1 MEDRPIAF
9 CTNCDEKKEYVVKAY
24 KREIT
29 VKGITF
35 SYVHQTAYCSE
46 CGEELYCPQI
56 NDANVQAKEDAYRK
70 AAKLIT
76 VEEVNQILEKYCI
89 GAGPLAKVLGM
100 GEITINRYVGG
111 QLPSRENSAK
121 LLDVLASPQLME
133 EHLESNKA
141 LISST
146 AYKKCRR
153 ALDKLLPLYGDQ
165 KIEIVTRYILGKSAD
180 ITPLALQK
188 LLYYAQ
194 SFYYALNRVELFTTP
209 CQAWQ
214 HGPVYPSVYFQ
225 YREYGADPLDKPTED
240 LAANIHGLSSTEVDF
255 LDCIIDT
262 FGRYSGSF
270 LRNMT
275 HNEAPWKEARGNL
288 AEDDRCT
295 AEISR
300 DSIHRYFDDVVAKYS
315 IHNPHDLHL
324 YVHAMTG
331 RN

>member
-1 MEDRPIAF
+1 MNDRPVAF
-9 CTNCDEKKEYVVKAY
+9 CVNCDEKREYIIKAY

-35 SYVHQTAYCSE
+35 NYVHQTAYCSE
-46 CGEELYCPQI
+46 CGEELYCPDV
-56 NDANVQAKEDAYRK
+56 NDANAQAKEDAYRK
-70 AAKLIT
+70 ASQLIT
-76 VEEVNQILEKYCI
+76 IEEVNNLLEKYYI

-100 GEITINRYVGG
+100 GEITINRYVSG
-111 QLPSRENSAK
+111 QLPSKENSAK

-133 EHLESNKA
+133 ERLESNKT

-146 AYKKCRR
+146 AYRKCRR

-165 KIEIVTRYILGKSAD
+165 KIEIVTRYILAKSAD

-194 SFYYALNRVELFTTP
+194 SFYYALYRIELFTTP

-214 HGPVYPSVYFQ
+214 HGPVYPKVYFQ
-225 YREYGADPLDKPTED
+225 YKEYGADPLDKPTD
-240 LAANIHGLSSTEVDF
+240 NFAANIHGLSNKETQF
-255 LDCIIDT
+255 LDCVIET

-275 HNEAPWKEARGNL
+275 HKEIPWKEARGNL

-300 DSIHRYFDDVVAKYS
+300 ESIHRYFDDVVSKCN
-315 IHNPHDLHL
+315 IHNPQEMYL
-324 YVHAMTG
+324 YVQTMNG
-331 RN
+331 QI

>member
-1 MEDRPIAF
+1 MEVRPIAF
-9 CTNCDEKKEYVVKAY
+9 CINCDEKKEYVVKAF

-35 SYVHQTAYCSE
+35 SYVHQTAYCCE
-46 CGEELYCPQI
+46 CGEELYCPEI

-76 VEEVNQILEKYCI
+76 VEEVNQILDKYCI

-100 GEITINRYVGG
+100 GEITINRYVSG
-111 QLPSRENSAK
+111 QLPSKENSAK

-133 EHLESNKA
+133 EQLESNRT

-194 SFYYALNRVELFTTP
+194 AFFYALNRTELFTTP

-225 YREYGADPLDKPTED
+225 FREYGADPLDKPTEE
-240 LAANIHGLSSTEVDF
+240 LATNIHGLSNNEIQF
-255 LDCIIDT
+255 LDCVIDT

-275 HNEAPWKEARGNL
+275 HKETPWKEARGNL
-288 AEDDRCT
+288 SEEDRCT

-300 DSIHRYFDDVVAKYS
+300 ESIHRYFDEVVAKFN
-315 IHNPHDLHL
+315 IHDANDLHL
-324 YVHAMTG
+324 YVSAMNG